1 MPRPATAREMRYRD
15 AYDDDIM
22 GTSQLANRVLNDYSV
37 DDAFQRRLAA
47 AQSMFTR
54 NIGRSLR
61 ASDAGA
67 VSAGRLRTG
76 FHSVDKGRIMED
88 FAQRFAEVSG
98 NAALQTAGL
107 DLQRLGLGADI
118 QSRAMAA
125 RGGEYHTLRGQR
137 LQDAK
142 DKADRR
148 SKLISDFLGLAGT
161 GLGFFF
167 GGPAGAAAGGAGG
180 RALGGAVT

>member
-1 MPRPATAREMRYRD
+1 
-15 AYDDDIM
+15 
-22 GTSQLANRVLNDYSV
+22 
-37 DDAFQRRLAA
+37 
-47 AQSMFTR
+47 MFTR

-125 RGGEYHTLRGQR
+125 RGWRVPHAPGSATPGRQGQGGQEVEADLGLPGSCGHRPSASSSAAPLGQR
-137 LQDAK
+137 LAVQGAE
-142 DKADRR
+142 
-148 SKLISDFLGLAGT
+148 LLAG
-161 GLGFFF
+161 
-167 GGPAGAAAGGAGG
+167 P
-180 RALGGAVT
+180 